1 MGNQAVTKLVERSTF
16 LILTCIS
23 QWSSTCIG
31 CASFFEDILA
41 VHRHLFLVFFHF
53 FLLCQLLYLVVV
65 VQTNNMVN
73 MKHTKKRL
81 FSFPFSPPSSLF
93 FFLLLLSLLC
103 ILISSDFFR
112 LNIRANAV
120 LVSCIRSERSSLQ
133 ISDLSCQHL
142 GGSRKGYRTR
152 CDRTDGVQMSI
163 PRKTEIIVI

>member
-93 FFLLLLSLLC
+93 FF
-103 ILISSDFFR
+103 SSYY
-112 LNIRANAV
+112 
-120 LVSCIRSERSSLQ
+120 
-133 ISDLSCQHL
+133 LSCVFWFRQIFFVWIYEQTQFL
-142 GGSRKGYRTR
+142 CLVFVVRGAACKSATYRVNIWGVVGRDTEHGVTG
-152 CDRTDGVQMSI
+152 RTVSKC
-163 PRKTEIIVI
+163 PSPEKLKLS